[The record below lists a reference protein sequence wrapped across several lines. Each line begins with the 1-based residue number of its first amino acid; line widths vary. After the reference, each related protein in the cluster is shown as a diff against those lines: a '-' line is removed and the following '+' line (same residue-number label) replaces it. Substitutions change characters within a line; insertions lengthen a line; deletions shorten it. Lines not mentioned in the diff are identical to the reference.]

1 MRFAVLVPSLILLG
15 LTGAC
20 AMKSAADT
28 PASNG
33 VGYPVFFT
41 PFSAD
46 LDDAARNSVASAAQS
61 AKNNPTAPV
70 LVSGFA
76 ATKGS
81 PQKNLDLSR
90 MRAQN
95 VSDALVADGVALSR
109 ITTQAEGEVFDLKD
123 PVAARRVD
131 ISVGG

>member
-1 MRFAVLVPSLILLG
+1 MRFAVLVSSLLLLG

-20 AMKSAADT
+20 AMKTSSNT

-41 PFSAD
+41 PFSAN
-46 LDDAARNSVASAAQS
+46 LDDAALSSVASAAVS

-76 ATKGS
+76 APKGS
-81 PQKNLDLSR
+81 PRVNLDLSR
-90 MRAQN
+90 TRAQN
-95 VSDALVADGVALSR
+95 VADALVADGIAASR
-109 ITTQAEGEVFDLKD
+109 ITTKAKGEISDLTD